1 METYLLKSSLA
12 LVVLYGIYR
21 AIVHWVADH
30 RMNRFL
36 GLACVAFSVSFALV
50 AWESLI
56 TAKSLNQTIQTLA
69 VNAADLETE
78 ISPVFLESTISRFL
92 VVYYCGVAFFALR
105 WLIGMVSLIFLFS
118 NSRKDNHWGFRVIN
132 VDREISPFT
141 FFNLLFVGKQT
152 SQENQM
158 HAIVVHEKIHRDH
171 FHSVDAVLLELL
183 TIVFWF
189 HPFMW
194 LFRRDIKA
202 EHEYFADQEVLRT
215 GVSTLDYQKLLFEA
229 RTGISLRFGSYFR
242 NTTSLT
248 KRFWMMTKTKTNS
261 AITRLLSATLV
272 LALMVSTVIFSA
284 FSSQTETQID
294 REAKYVQGHEAL
306 YNTIRQMITYP
317 ASARNANRVG
327 TINVAFTVNE
337 EGKVENPSVIKT
349 PKGYVLNEVVVVG
362 HSKYTE
368 VAKEV
373 DDVLKAEGIRVVASL
388 GKFVPAQK
396 DGKAVSSL
404 LTLPIQF
411 KLQ

>member
-1 METYLLKSSLA
+1 M
-12 LVVLYGIYR
+12 
-21 AIVHWVADH
+21 
-30 RMNRFL
+30 
-36 GLACVAFSVSFALV
+36 
-50 AWESLI
+50 
-56 TAKSLNQTIQTLA
+56 
-69 VNAADLETE
+69 
-78 ISPVFLESTISRFL
+78 
-92 VVYYCGVAFFALR
+92 
-105 WLIGMVSLIFLFS
+105 
-118 NSRKDNHWGFRVIN
+118 
-132 VDREISPFT
+132 
-141 FFNLLFVGKQT
+141 
-152 SQENQM
+152 
-158 HAIVVHEKIHRDH
+158 
-171 FHSVDAVLLELL
+171 
-183 TIVFWF
+183 
-189 HPFMW
+189 
-194 LFRRDIKA
+194 
-202 EHEYFADQEVLRT
+202 
-215 GVSTLDYQKLLFEA
+215 
-229 RTGISLRFGSYFR
+229 
-242 NTTSLT
+242 
-248 KRFWMMTKTKTNS
+248 MMTKTKTNS

-294 REAKYVQGHEAL
+294 QEAKYVQGDEAL